1 MRAGILDGM
10 QSDAL
15 FCEDAAPEMPCID
28 AAFAMVEGLS
38 CRKAR
43 SSFRFGPASCTC
55 REAVPPAVQMQHVA
69 DLPTTRAPLASAP
82 AAAAV
87 SEAVAAEAAEAVG
100 AVEAVEAVPGVGA
113 EVEEAGP
120 TVPGTEASVNPTS
133 GSGGRG
139 KKRPPRKSASAE
151 PRQSQ
156 RSSRATAAAAPFG
169 CDAVLTALRA
179 ALAQQPQGVP
189 VDLDFGTGKLG
200 QLIAIRP
207 VKDGVEVCEVV
218 YDDYKSRGR
227 RAITEVPLT
236 KLRVRST

>member
-69 DLPTTRAPLASAP
+69 DLPATRAPLASAP

-87 SEAVAAEAAEAVG
+87 SEAVAAEAAEA
-100 AVEAVEAVPGVGA
+100 VGA